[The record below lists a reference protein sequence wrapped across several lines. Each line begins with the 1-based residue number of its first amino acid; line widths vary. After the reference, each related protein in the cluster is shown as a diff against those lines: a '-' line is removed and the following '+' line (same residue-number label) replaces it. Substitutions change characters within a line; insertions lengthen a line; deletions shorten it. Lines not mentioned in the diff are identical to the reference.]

1 VNNLLRITRL
11 QNKIEIHGR
20 KREIS
25 GRIMRNGYMNAAVVK
40 CPLNGERGHV
50 KHAINEIC
58 MQSACHTKRTLCT
71 YRKRFCWAS
80 PSHNATC
87 TPAQEKMSQSDIYDY
102 TQGVSREATDS
113 TGMKDKE
120 DILV

>member
-1 VNNLLRITRL
+1 MENEDTLNTRL
-11 QNKIEIHGR
+11 MKFACRAHAT
-20 KREIS
+20 
-25 GRIMRNGYMNAAVVK
+25 RNVHCV
-40 CPLNGERGHV
+40 R
-50 KHAINEIC
+50 
-58 MQSACHTKRTLCT
+58 T